1 MFLVFSDIYKNCWLY
16 SQNKKNSTG
25 QNDIAF
31 RNIILHLVVVVAR
44 HRAFTN
50 SAIERQCINA
60 VVKYYKSAVFVKISF
75 LDVFELSNMVA
86 NSDIWRYL
94 WDSGISI
101 ILAAYQTIT
110 TTDCIPRI
118 REASKYTCIFDPIN
132 TPYL

>member
-1 MFLVFSDIYKNCWLY
+1 MLFVFSDIYKNCWLY

-50 SAIERQCINA
+50 SSIERQCINA

-75 LDVFELSNMVA
+75 FDVFELSNMVA
-86 NSDIWRYL
+86 NSDILRYL
-94 WDSGISI
+94 
-101 ILAAYQTIT
+101 
-110 TTDCIPRI
+110 
-118 REASKYTCIFDPIN
+118 
-132 TPYL
+132 

>member
-1 MFLVFSDIYKNCWLY
+1 MPTYTLDYILLLGAELFLILNRLILFVRYVITLFFFVFSDIYKNCWLY
-16 SQNKKNSTG
+16 TQNKKNSTG

-75 LDVFELSNMVA
+75 LDVFELSNIVA
-86 NSDIWRYL
+86 NSDI
-94 WDSGISI
+94 
-101 ILAAYQTIT
+101 
-110 TTDCIPRI
+110 
-118 REASKYTCIFDPIN
+118 
-132 TPYL
+132 

>member
-1 MFLVFSDIYKNCWLY
+1 MPTYTLDYILLLGAELFLILNRLILFVRYVITLFFFVFSDIYKNCWLY
-16 SQNKKNSTG
+16 TQNKKNSTG

-86 NSDIWRYL
+86 NSDI
-94 WDSGISI
+94 
-101 ILAAYQTIT
+101 
-110 TTDCIPRI
+110 
-118 REASKYTCIFDPIN
+118 
-132 TPYL
+132 